1 MAFIV
6 NETSGGDFT
15 PLAAGDYLAHCIGVY
30 YLGLQR
36 NDLDPSKPAK
46 GKLALEFEVSDEFMD
61 NGKPHK
67 LMSFFTMS
75 LHKQSTLRPFLE
87 SWRGKPFDPASLAT
101 FDVSKLAGVPA
112 KIIVSHRVKQSG
124 GTRAVISMAIPVKPA
139 DKANLPPPI
148 TTPVLFDADSPDE
161 FALAQL
167 PEFLKAII
175 AKAEKPAPIPA
186 EPVKAVADFDDD
198 LSF

>member
-15 PLAAGDYLAHCIGVY
+15 PLAPGDYLAHCTGIY

-36 NDLDPSKPAK
+36 NELDPGKPPK
-46 GKLALEFEVSDEFMD
+46 GKLALEFEVSDEFQS
-61 NGKPHK
+61 NGQPHK
-67 LMSFFTMS
+67 LMAFFTMS
-75 LHKQSTLRPFLE
+75 LHKQSALRPFLE
-87 SWRGKPFDPASLAT
+87 SWRGKPFDPASMAS

-112 KIIVSHRVKQSG
+112 KLIVTHRAKQSG
-124 GTRAVISMAIPVKPA
+124 GMRAVISLAIPVKSA
-139 DKANLPPPI
+139 DKEKLPPPI
-148 TTPVLFDADSPDE
+148 TKPVLFDADSPDE

-167 PEFLKAII
+167 PDFLKKII
-175 AKAEKPAPIPA
+175 ANAEKPAPIAA
-186 EPVKAVADFDDD
+186 EPANAGVSLDDD

>member
-15 PLAAGDYLAHCIGVY
+15 PLAPGDYIAHCIGVY

-36 NDLDPSKPAK
+36 NDLDPGKPPK
-46 GKLALEFEVSDEFMD
+46 GKLALEFEIAEEFQS
-61 NGKPHK
+61 NGQPQK

-75 LHKQSTLRPFLE
+75 LHKQSALRPFLE
-87 SWRGKPFDPASLAT
+87 TWRGKPFDPAALAS

-112 KIIVSHRVKQSG
+112 RLIVVHRPKQNG
-124 GTRAVISMAIPVKPA
+124 GVRAVIQMAIPVKLA
-139 DKANLPPPI
+139 DKNNLAPPI
-148 TTPVLFDADSPDE
+148 TTPVLFDADSPDPY
-161 FALAQL
+161 ALAQL
-167 PEFLKAII
+167 PEFLKVMI
-175 AKAEKPAPIPA
+175 AKAEKPAPIAA
-186 EPVKAVADFDDD
+186 EPVSTVPSFDDD

>member
-15 PLAAGDYLAHCIGVY
+15 PLAPGDYLAHCVGVF

-36 NDLDPSKPAK
+36 NDLDPGKPPK

-75 LHKQSTLRPFLE
+75 LHKQSALRPFLE
-87 SWRGKPFDPASLAT
+87 SWRGKPFDPVALAS

-112 KIIVSHRVKQSG
+112 RLIVTHKTKAG
-124 GTRAVISMAIPVKPA
+124 GGMRATIQMAIPVKPA
-139 DKANLPPPI
+139 DKANLLPPI
-148 TTPVLFDADSPDE
+148 TKPVLFDADSPDE
-161 FALAQL
+161 FVLAGL
-167 PEFLKAII
+167 PEFLKKMI
-175 AKAEKPAPIPA
+175 ASAEKPAPIAA
-186 EPVKAVADFDDD
+186 EPVNSGVTFDDD